1 MSDIICKIN
10 YNITSFMSADPIVYC
25 LQELTD
31 YDQFER
37 LCHDLMA
44 SQGYPS
50 IEPLGGSKDKGRDA
64 LNSSKDGAVTTVFAY
79 SVREDWKNKLQE
91 DAEKIHNHGHPCTD
105 LYFLTTEPVTS
116 GERDAAIA
124 SIKEK
129 YGWALQIF
137 SLERMRTLLTTTCRH
152 LIARHPQIFT
162 PSLFPSARGAVA
174 TQAMDYLVIDCA
186 KEDETLAA
194 WLARRLTA
202 AGYRVW
208 CPNLSLLGGEE
219 GDDAVEKMISEKAF
233 RVLSLCSQAS
243 MQNPD
248 LTARR
253 VLSLRIST
261 ERDTEFLIP
270 IAVDDLQPEQLDRG
284 TRALVQI
291 PFHRNWA
298 EGINQLFKKLDEID
312 CPRPL
317 YDGESL
323 ALQTFFPPNLI
334 NTTSETLYSNCFSAI
349 RLPELIRR
357 FKPSR
362 EVERY
367 ETASWNGS
375 WAFKWISPTKIV
387 SFQEPP
393 KEIADRFGLASS
405 GSAAWRHMP
414 DVDGILT
421 SNLIS
426 ELLRRSLYVKCIE
439 RGMQYCRD
447 TKMYYFPWDTHNG
460 QRLQIERP
468 DGKKTWTKPVG
479 EKKHWT
485 PRAVTYY
492 RYSLSPDFTIQLGLG
507 DEFAAALQIRVRSTD
522 AEGRPLSKALII
534 SRRKHLCKDWWNNDW
549 FNRTLAIAQ
558 FLSNGA
564 AEISIGTIPE
574 QQIVFSASPLNWEVP
589 VSINESALENA
600 KEKRS
605 EVVRPD
611 PIEDEEEEPV
621 TSSPIKHE

>member
-1 MSDIICKIN
+1 
-10 YNITSFMSADPIVYC
+10 MSADPIIYC

-44 SQGYPS
+44 SQGYPD

-64 LNSSKDGAVTTVFAY
+64 LHVSKDGTVITIFAY
-79 SVREDWKNKLQE
+79 SVREDWKKKLDE
-91 DAEKIHNHGHPCTD
+91 DAEKVRNHDHPCTN
-105 LYFLTTEPVTS
+105 LYFLTSEAVTS
-116 GERDAAIA
+116 AERDTAIE

-129 YGWALQIF
+129 YGWDLQVC
-137 SLERMRTLLTTTCRH
+137 SLERMRTLLTTICRH

-162 PSLFPSARGAVA
+162 PSLFPSSRGTV
-174 TQAMDYLVIDCA
+174 TSEAMDYLVIDSA
-186 KEDETLAA
+186 REDETLAT
-194 WLARRLTA
+194 WIARRLTA
-202 AGYRVW
+202 TGYRVW
-208 CPNLSLLGGEE
+208 SPNLSLLGGEE
-219 GDDAVEKMISEKAF
+219 GDNAVEKMISEKAF

-253 VLSLRIST
+253 VLSLKISA
-261 ERDTEFLIP
+261 ERDAEFLLP

-298 EGINQLFKKLDEID
+298 EGISQLFKKLDEIN

-334 NTTSETLYSNCFSAI
+334 NATSETLYSNCFPVI

-357 FKPSR
+357 FKPNR
-362 EVERY
+362 QLERY

-393 KEIADRFGLASS
+393 KEIADRFGLTAS
-405 GSAAWRHMP
+405 GSAAWQHMP
-414 DVDGILT
+414 DIDGILT

-426 ELLRRSLYVKCIE
+426 ELLRRSLNVKCIE

-447 TKMYYFPWDTHNG
+447 TKMHYFPWEAYNG
-460 QRLQIERP
+460 QRLQIVRP

-485 PRAVTYY
+485 PRVVTYY
-492 RYSLSPDFTIQLGLG
+492 RYSLSPDFTIQQGLG
-507 DEFAAALQIRVRSTD
+507 DGFAASLQIRVRSTD
-522 AEGRPLSKALII
+522 AEGRPLSKALIL

-549 FNRTLAIAQ
+549 FNRTLAVAQ
-558 FLSNGA
+558 FLSDGG
-564 AEISIGTIPE
+564 AEIAIGTTLE
-574 QQIVFSASPLNWEVP
+574 QQVVFSASPLHWEVP
-589 VSINESALENA
+589 VSINEAALENA

-611 PIEDEEEEPV
+611 LSEDEVEETI
-621 TSSPIKHE
+621 TSSPASHE